1 VPSVPAIPLDR
12 LRARAR
18 ELRERPGGPS
28 GGEVERALNDV
39 YAEVI
44 GLEVTRT
51 RIRRRMLEHLV
62 DDPEAAHED
71 GLALEGLDTAIG
83 ALRAVLAELRALPV
97 PPVQPGARPEH
108 ERESATPRRNVR

>member
-12 LRARAR
+12 LRAHAR

-51 RIRRRMLEHLV
+51 RVRRRMLQHLV
-62 DDPEAAHED
+62 DDPDAAHED
-71 GLALEGLDTAIG
+71 ALALEGLDTAIG
-83 ALRAVLAELRALPV
+83 ALRAVLADLRALPV
-97 PPVQPGARPEH
+97 PPAQPGGRRAPES
-108 ERESATPRRNVR
+108 ESATPRRTVR

>member
-1 VPSVPAIPLDR
+1 MPSVPVIPLDR
-12 LRARAR
+12 LRAHAR

-28 GGEVERALNDV
+28 GREVERALNDV

-51 RIRRRMLEHLV
+51 RTRRRMLANLV
-62 DDPEAAHED
+62 DAPEAAHED
-71 GLALEGLDTAIG
+71 AIALEGLDTAIS

-97 PPVQPGARPEH
+97 PPTRPDEPT
-108 ERESATPRRNVR
+108 AA